1 MTFTRRQIETTIA
14 ALVAIVT
21 AIVGI
26 GLRDEEGLGPKF
38 LALERVG
45 RFPQPT
51 YLTQPPGR
59 DSPLFVVERRG
70 TIEALP
76 GDGPERQ
83 PFLDLRRRV
92 KTSGKGGE
100 QGMVAMAFA
109 PDYAESGLFYVSYTD
124 RRDGLRVVEFR
135 RRADDPLRADP
146 RSGRLVIR
154 IQEPTPKH
162 HGGLV
167 LFGPDG
173 YLYVGSG
180 DGGPSDDP
188 QEVAQDK
195 AALLG
200 KILRIDPRAIRPDQ
214 TGRSSNIPPVAQ
226 PRALA
231 SSERPRAYTI
241 PPDNPLA
248 RRPGRD
254 EIFAY
259 GFRNPWRFSF
269 DRATGTMAIGDVGD
283 QRFEEIDYL
292 PARKARG
299 ANFGWP
305 AYEGFAPLTRS
316 VPRDR
321 TVLPVLAY
329 PHGPG
334 CAVTGGYVVRDP
346 ALSRIA
352 GREIVGRYLFGD
364 YCTGRIFA
372 FRPRPGRRAGKERS
386 FRFRVPNLTS
396 FAEDRAGRIYVLSEF
411 GLGANGKPTL
421 GSVYRLV
428 PRRKGDSG

>member
-1 MTFTRRQIETTIA
+1 MTVTRRQIETIIA
-14 ALVAIVT
+14 ALVAVVT
-21 AIVGI
+21 AIVGL

-70 TIEALP
+70 TIEVLP
-76 GDGPERQ
+76 GGGPARE
-83 PFLDLRRRV
+83 PFLDLRSAV

-100 QGMVAMAFA
+100 QGMFAMAFS
-109 PDYAESGLFYVSYTD
+109 PDYAESGRFYVSYTD
-124 RRDGLRVVEFR
+124 RGDALRVEELR
-135 RRADDPLRADP
+135 RGADDPLRADP
-146 RSGRLVIR
+146 GSRRLVLR
-154 IQEPTPKH
+154 IPEPTSKH

-173 YLYVGSG
+173 YLYLGSG
-180 DGGPSDDP
+180 DGGPSGDP
-188 QEVAQDK
+188 QNVAQSK
-195 AALLG
+195 RSLLG
-200 KILRIDPRAIRPDQ
+200 KILRIDPRAVRTDE
-214 TGRSSNIPPVAQ
+214 TGRSSDTKRVA
-226 PRALA
+226 PGSALA
-231 SSERPRAYTI
+231 SAERPRAYTI
-241 PPDNPLA
+241 PPDNPFA
-248 RRPGRD
+248 RRRGRD

-259 GFRNPWRFSF
+259 GLRNPWRFSF
-269 DRATGTMAIGDVGD
+269 DRATGSMAIGDVGD
-283 QRFEEIDYL
+283 QRFEEINYL

-299 ANFGWP
+299 ANFGWS

-316 VPRDR
+316 VPKGR

-346 ALSRIA
+346 TLSRIA

-364 YCTGRIFA
+364 YCTGRLFA
-372 FRPRPGRRAGKERS
+372 FRPRPGLRAGKERS

-396 FAEDRAGRIYVLSEF
+396 FAEDRAGRIYVLSQF
-411 GLGANGKPTL
+411 GRSANGKPTL

-428 PRRKGDSG
+428 PRRKRVGG